1 MTERILISV
10 ITKNRPGAFSRISG
24 LFTQR
29 GYNMESIIAGKSEKE
44 GYSRITIE
52 VIESIEVVDQIVKQL
67 YKVIDVEKVRII
79 ENTAVVREHM
89 LIKIKSDR
97 TNRSDIIEIA
107 NIYRAKI
114 LNVTQDNLIIE
125 LTGDIEKIEGFIT
138 VMQDYG
144 IVEIARTGTSA
155 MTRTL

>member
-1 MTERILISV
+1 MAERILISV

>member
-1 MTERILISV
+1 
-10 ITKNRPGAFSRISG
+10 
-24 LFTQR
+24 
-29 GYNMESIIAGKSEKE
+29 
-44 GYSRITIE
+44 
-52 VIESIEVVDQIVKQL
+52 
-67 YKVIDVEKVRII
+67 
-79 ENTAVVREHM
+79 M

>member
-52 VIESIEVVDQIVKQL
+52 VIESIEVVDQIVKKL

>member
-144 IVEIARTGTSA
+144 IVEIARTGLSA
-155 MTRTL
+155 MARTL

>member
-1 MTERILISV
+1 MEERYLISV
-10 ITKNRPGAFSRISG
+10 IAKNRAGAFSRISG

-44 GYSRITIE
+44 GYSRITIQVNE
-52 VIESIEVVDQIVKQL
+52 PASSIDQIVKQL
-67 YKVIDVEKVRII
+67 YKIIDVEKVKVID
-79 ENTAVVREHM
+79 ESSVLREHM
-89 LIKIKSDR
+89 LLKVKTDKI
-97 TNRSDIIEIA
+97 TRSDIIEIA

-125 LTGDIEKIEGFIT
+125 LTGDAAKIEGFIT

-144 IVEIARTGTSA
+144 IVEIARTGLSA
-155 MTRTL
+155 MSRSL